1 MESATITKV
10 TLRQEKLRSGKLSLY
25 LDYYPP
31 IWNPHIKKMS
41 RREFL
46 GLYLIGS
53 PKDKFELDYN
63 EEIML
68 KARGIRA
75 TRELAIINEEF
86 GFLDRT
92 KKQADFLEYF
102 ESKTKE
108 KYQKWEIVY
117 KHFKNFCNGRCLMK
131 DVTIGLCNDFRT
143 YILKIRVKQS
153 GNIISRNSAA
163 GYWST
168 FRALLKLAY
177 KEGWLRENVN
187 DYLDRIDWEEPKI
200 NYLEIEEVKRLAATP
215 CKVDVLKRVAEDF
228 VSRCLMIFSRSGNAP
243 PQINRMFFVLTVVM
257 GTMAF
262 LLVAPTGTSTSAP
275 SRSFNMPCCTDSP
288 LTSL

>member
-10 TLRQEKLRSGKLSLY
+10 TLRKEKLRSGKLSLY

-31 IWNPHIKKMS
+31 IWNPHTKKMS

-46 GLYLIGS
+46 GLYLIGN

-117 KHFKNFCNGRCLMK
+117 KHFKDFCNGRCLMK
-131 DVTIGLCNDFRT
+131 DVTIGHQPKDNPFYAVETGDGC
-143 YILKIRVKQS
+143 
-153 GNIISRNSAA
+153 SA
-163 GYWST
+163 SS
-168 FRALLKLAY
+168 
-177 KEGWLRENVN
+177 
-187 DYLDRIDWEEPKI
+187 I
-200 NYLEIEEVKRLAATP
+200 
-215 CKVDVLKRVAEDF
+215 
-228 VSRCLMIFSRSGNAP
+228 
-243 PQINRMFFVLTVVM
+243 
-257 GTMAF
+257 
-262 LLVAPTGTSTSAP
+262 
-275 SRSFNMPCCTDSP
+275 
-288 LTSL
+288 

>member
-10 TLRQEKLRSGKLSLY
+10 TLRKEKLRSGKLSLY

-46 GLYLIGS
+46 GLYLIGN

-92 KKQADFLEYF
+92 KKQSDFLEYF

-117 KHFKNFCNGRCLMK
+117 KHFKDFCNGRCLMK

-143 YILKIRVKQS
+143 YILRIRVKLSCRRKVMLVSEHQ
-153 GNIISRNSAA
+153 
-163 GYWST
+163 
-168 FRALLKLAY
+168 LY
-177 KEGWLRENVN
+177 KV
-187 DYLDRIDWEEPKI
+187 
-200 NYLEIEEVKRLAATP
+200 
-215 CKVDVLKRVAEDF
+215 
-228 VSRCLMIFSRSGNAP
+228 
-243 PQINRMFFVLTVVM
+243 
-257 GTMAF
+257 
-262 LLVAPTGTSTSAP
+262 
-275 SRSFNMPCCTDSP
+275 
-288 LTSL
+288 

>member
-10 TLRQEKLRSGKLSLY
+10 TLRKEKLRSGKLSLY

-46 GLYLIGS
+46 GLYLIGN

-117 KHFKNFCNGRCLMK
+117 KHFKDFCNGRCLMK

-163 GYWST
+163 GYLVHFPRIVKT
-168 FRALLKLAY
+168 GLQGRVGF
-177 KEGWLRENVN
+177 RENVN

-200 NYLEIEEVKRLAATP
+200 NYLEIEEVKNLLLPHARL
-215 CKVDVLKRVAEDF
+215 RY
-228 VSRCLMIFSRSGNAP
+228 
-243 PQINRMFFVLTVVM
+243 
-257 GTMAF
+257 
-262 LLVAPTGTSTSAP
+262 
-275 SRSFNMPCCTDSP
+275 
-288 LTSL
+288 

>member
-1 MESATITKV
+1 
-10 TLRQEKLRSGKLSLY
+10 
-25 LDYYPP
+25 
-31 IWNPHIKKMS
+31 MS

-46 GLYLIGS
+46 GLYLFGN

-117 KHFKNFCNGRCLMK
+117 KHFKDFCNGRCLMK

-200 NYLEIEEVKRLAATP
+200 NYLEIEEVKRLASTLQSGRSEASIALRLHDRTAHQRYSPAPLGEYRSVARRRLLYANPHTENQAT
-215 CKVDVLKRVAEDF
+215 
-228 VSRCLMIFSRSGNAP
+228 GNIA
-243 PQINRMFFVLTVVM
+243 IE
-257 GTMAF
+257 
-262 LLVAPTGTSTSAP
+262 
-275 SRSFNMPCCTDSP
+275 
-288 LTSL
+288 

>member
-10 TLRQEKLRSGKLSLY
+10 TLRKEKLRSGKLSLY

-46 GLYLIGS
+46 GLYLIGN

-117 KHFKNFCNGRCLMK
+117 KHFKDFCNGRCLVK

-153 GNIISRNSAA
+153 GKIISRNSAA

-168 FRALLKLAY
+168 FRALLKLAH
-177 KEGWLRENVN
+177 KEGWLRENINDQAPLYSSPPTRPHFLIVPFPVN
-187 DYLDRIDWEEPKI
+187 QVYPNHLHVSRS
-200 NYLEIEEVKRLAATP
+200 YLELLNMT
-215 CKVDVLKRVAEDF
+215 L
-228 VSRCLMIFSRSGNAP
+228 
-243 PQINRMFFVLTVVM
+243 VVQK
-257 GTMAF
+257 
-262 LLVAPTGTSTSAP
+262 
-275 SRSFNMPCCTDSP
+275 N
-288 LTSL
+288 

>member
-10 TLRQEKLRSGKLSLY
+10 TLRKEKLRSGKLSLY

-46 GLYLIGS
+46 GLYLIGN

-117 KHFKNFCNGRCLMK
+117 KHFKDFCNGRCLMK

-143 YILKIRVKQS
+143 YIDERCDHRTMQRLPHIYSQNPGETDGQHNLAQLCRRILVNVPS
-153 GNIISRNSAA
+153 LAEA
-163 GYWST
+163 GIQ
-168 FRALLKLAY
+168 
-177 KEGWLRENVN
+177 G
-187 DYLDRIDWEEPKI
+187 
-200 NYLEIEEVKRLAATP
+200 RLA
-215 CKVDVLKRVAEDF
+215 
-228 VSRCLMIFSRSGNAP
+228 SGKC
-243 PQINRMFFVLTVVM
+243 QRL
-257 GTMAF
+257 
-262 LLVAPTGTSTSAP
+262 S
-275 SRSFNMPCCTDSP
+275 
-288 LTSL
+288 